1 MHIKELYKRL
11 RKLEGGFQSADFGE
25 YEIRTAFQPIY
36 TLDNECS
43 RLFGV
48 EALARPLKHGQP
60 VPPLDFFASLNP
72 TSAFEADWACL
83 AVHLVN
89 AAAWE
94 MPSTKVF
101 LNLNP
106 TVCHL
111 MIQSED
117 LFSEFASLARQLGMS
132 PENIVCE
139 ISEQRVG
146 SDEALALLGRKL
158 HALGFQIA
166 IDDFGPAG
174 SNLVRVI
181 ELEPSIVKIDP
192 VWFKQMIAKPNTH
205 KLAETLMGR
214 LNDVGAEVLIQGIET
229 AEEYRWARRCPAAY
243 IQGFLFGAATYL
255 HDRPLN
261 TRRLPT
267 DGVKDNTVVGYARF
281 TQDVG

>member
-1 MHIKELYKRL
+1 MNITNLCDRL
-11 RKLEGGFQSADFGE
+11 KKIDGGFQSATFGA

-36 TLDNECS
+36 TLEEGCS
-43 RLFGV
+43 RLYGV
-48 EALARPLKHGQP
+48 EALARPMKDGQP
-60 VPPLDFFASLNP
+60 IAPLDFFASLDP
-72 TSAFEADWACL
+72 ATAFEADWACL

-89 AAAWE
+89 AAAWD
-94 MPSTKVF
+94 MPATRLFV
-101 LNLNP
+101 NLNP

-111 MIQSED
+111 MIKSEK
-117 LFSEFASLARQLGMS
+117 LFEEFAALANRLGMS
-132 PENIVCE
+132 PDMIVCE

-158 HALGFQIA
+158 RGLGFHIA

-192 VWFKQMIAKPNTH
+192 VWFKQMIIKPNTH
-205 KLAETLMGR
+205 KLAEKMMSR

-229 AEEYRWARRCPAAY
+229 AEEYRWARRCPASY

-255 HDRPLN
+255 HDRPAD
-261 TRRLPT
+261 TRRMPT
-267 DGVKDNTVVGYARF
+267 DGVADKAVIAHKF
-281 TQDVG
+281 A

>member
-1 MHIKELYKRL
+1 MNISDLCGGL
-11 RKLEGGFQSADFGE
+11 RKLDGGFQSAIFGE

-36 TLDNECS
+36 TLDEDCS

-48 EALARPLKHGQP
+48 EALARPLERGQP
-60 VPPLDFFASLNP
+60 VAPLEFFKTLSPAR
-72 TSAFEADWACL
+72 AFEADWVCL

-117 LFSEFASLARQLGMS
+117 LFSEFANLAIGLGMK

-158 HALGFQIA
+158 RALGFQIA

-205 KLAETLMGR
+205 KLAEKMMHR

-255 HDRPLN
+255 HDRPAD
-261 TRRLPT
+261 TRRMPT
-267 DGVKDNTVVGYARF
+267 DGVSESQVATVKPQKIA
-281 TQDVG
+281 

>member
-1 MHIKELYKRL
+1 MQVTDLCGRL
-11 RKLEGGFQSADFGE
+11 RKLEGGFQSASFGE

-36 TLDNECS
+36 TLEQDCS
-43 RLFGV
+43 RLYGV
-48 EALARPLKHGQP
+48 EALARPLKNGQP
-60 VPPLDFFASLNP
+60 IPPLEFFGGMTPA
-72 TSAFEADWACL
+72 SAFEADWACL

-94 MPSTKVF
+94 MPSTKLF

-111 MIQSED
+111 MIQSEE
-117 LFSEFASLARQLGMS
+117 LFAEFAELANRLGMS
-132 PENIVCE
+132 PDNIVCE

-158 HALGFQIA
+158 RAHGFQIA

-181 ELEPSIVKIDP
+181 ELEPAIVKIDP

-229 AEEYRWARRCPAAY
+229 AEEYRWARRCPAAF

-255 HDRPLN
+255 HDRPAS
-261 TRRLPT
+261 TRRMPT
-267 DGVKDNTVVGYARF
+267 DGVDDGNKVTPHKVA
-281 TQDVG
+281 

>member
-1 MHIKELYKRL
+1 MNITDLCDRL
-11 RKLEGGFQSADFGE
+11 KKIDGGFQSAAFGE

-36 TLDNECS
+36 TLENDFS

-48 EALARPLKHGQP
+48 EALARPLKNGYP
-60 VPPLDFFASLNP
+60 IAPLEFFGGLDQA
-72 TSAFEADWACL
+72 TAYEADWACL

-89 AAAWE
+89 AAAWD
-94 MPSTKVF
+94 MPATRLF
-101 LNLNP
+101 LKLNP

-111 MIQSED
+111 MMKSED
-117 LFSEFASLARQLGMS
+117 QFEEFASLAHRLGMK
-132 PENIVCE
+132 PEMIVCE

-158 HALGFQIA
+158 RALGFQIA

-192 VWFKQMIAKPNTH
+192 VWFKQMIAKPNIH
-205 KLAETLMGR
+205 KLAEKMMNR

-229 AEEYRWARRCPAAY
+229 AEEYRWARSCPAAY

-255 HDRPLN
+255 HDKPAD

-267 DGVKDNTVVGYARF
+267 DGAAQKTVIEHKVA
-281 TQDVG
+281 

>member
-1 MHIKELYKRL
+1 MNITDLCGGL
-11 RKLEGGFQSADFGE
+11 RKLDGGFQSAIFGE

-36 TLDNECS
+36 TLDNDCS

-48 EALARPLKHGQP
+48 EALARPLKNQQP
-60 VPPLDFFASLNP
+60 IAPTQFFGAMDP
-72 TSAFEADWACL
+72 ARAFEADWACL

-94 MPSTKVF
+94 MPSTKLF

-117 LFSEFASLARQLGMS
+117 LFTEFASLAVRLGMK

-158 HALGFQIA
+158 RALGFQIA
-166 IDDFGPAG
+166 IDDFGPTG
-174 SNLVRVI
+174 SNLIRVI
-181 ELEPSIVKIDP
+181 ELEPSIVKIDA
-192 VWFKQMIAKPNTH
+192 VWYKKMIAKPSTH
-205 KLAETLMGR
+205 DLAEKMMHR
-214 LNDVGAEVLIQGIET
+214 LNEVGAEVLIQGIET
-229 AEEYRWARRCPAAY
+229 AQEYRWARRCPAAY

-255 HDRPLN
+255 HDRPAD
-261 TRRLPT
+261 TRRMPT
-267 DGVKDNTVVGYARF
+267 DGVSHPSIAAPKVA
-281 TQDVG
+281 